1 MSAMASQITSL
12 TIVYSTVYS
21 CANYRQ
27 HQSSASLAFV
37 RGIHRWIPRTEDQWR
52 GKGFHLMTSSWHDDM
67 VWPVDSPHE
76 GPGSNAENVF
86 MSQHHHVW
94 LTLVIAMGVQQVY
107 CPIYSSVWFVA
118 CIYCLWNYV
127 YRRTRVINGTNNNLN
142 PTPLKHV
149 IDFQNGDGIGLI
161 TADCSPVLAQ
171 NGLFKR
177 QL

>member
-1 MSAMASQITSL
+1 MTSQWARWRLKSQALRLFTQPFIHAQ
-12 TIVYSTVYS
+12 IVDNIKAPRHWPLCGEFT
-21 CANYRQ
+21 
-27 HQSSASLAFV
+27 
-37 RGIHRWIPRTEDQWR
+37 GDRWIPRTEDQWR

-107 CPIYSSVWFVA
+107 CPLYSFVWFVA
-118 CIYCLWNYV
+118 CIHCLWNYV

-142 PTPLKHV
+142 PPPPL
-149 IDFQNGDGIGLI
+149 NM
-161 TADCSPVLAQ
+161 S
-171 NGLFKR
+171 
-177 QL
+177 